1 MATKPSPAASRGQD
15 ADRGR
20 DLKALEQRR
29 LKAARLFAHGTSQ
42 AKVARALGVSA
53 QTASRWHARWQQG
66 GARALRAP
74 ARQGRPPKLTPV
86 QLRQLERAL
95 LKGAR
100 GHGFDEVLWTL
111 RRVAEVIWRLA
122 GVRYDPGHVWRILCG
137 LGWSGQRPVRVAAER
152 DEQAIA
158 GWVAQGTGRRSR
170 KRPHAQ
176 SLAVVPGRVRRFAD
190 PAGPPHLGATRG
202 DPGAG

>member
-42 AKVARALGVSA
+42 AKVACALGVSA

-66 GARALRAP
+66 GTRALRAP

-100 GHGFDEVLWTL
+100 GTAS
-111 RRVAEVIWRLA
+111 RRN
-122 GVRYDPGHVWRILCG
+122 CG
-137 LGWSGQRPVRVAAER
+137 
-152 DEQAIA
+152 
-158 GWVAQGTGRRSR
+158 
-170 KRPHAQ
+170 
-176 SLAVVPGRVRRFAD
+176 RF
-190 PAGPPHLGATRG
+190 GASPR
-202 DPGAG
+202 

>member
-1 MATKPSPAASRGQD
+1 
-15 ADRGR
+15 
-20 DLKALEQRR
+20 
-29 LKAARLFAHGTSQ
+29 
-42 AKVARALGVSA
+42 VARALGVSP

-66 GARALRAP
+66 GTRALRAP
-74 ARQGRPPKLTPV
+74 TRQGRPPKLTPA

-100 GHGFDEVLWTL
+100 GHGFDEELWTL

-122 GVRYDPGHVWRILCG
+122 GVRYHPGHVWRILRG
-137 LGWSGQRPVRVAAER
+137 LGWSVQRPVRVAAER
-152 DEQAIA
+152 DEQAVA
-158 GWVAQGTGRRSR
+158 RWVAQGTGPRSR

-176 SLAVVPGRVRRFAD
+176 SLAVLPGRVRSFAD
-190 PAGPPHLGATRG
+190 PASPPHLGATRG

>member
-1 MATKPSPAASRGQD
+1 MATKPSPAAGRGQD

-29 LKAARLFAHGTSQ
+29 LKAARLFTQGASQ
-42 AKVARALGVSA
+42 AKVACSLGVSP

-66 GARALRAP
+66 GTRALRAP

-100 GHGFDEVLWTL
+100 GHGFDEELWTL

-122 GVRYDPGHVWRILCG
+122 GVRYHLGTCG
-137 LGWSGQRPVRVAAER
+137 ASCAAWAGACSGRSGWLPSATSRRSP
-152 DEQAIA
+152 A
-158 GWVAQGTGRRSR
+158 GSSRTGRRSS
-170 KRPHAQ
+170 K
-176 SLAVVPGRVRRFAD
+176 L
-190 PAGPPHLGATRG
+190 
-202 DPGAG
+202 

>member
-1 MATKPSPAASRGQD
+1 MATKPSPAAGRGQD

-29 LKAARLFAHGTSQ
+29 LKAARLFANGTSQ

-66 GARALRAP
+66 GTWALRAP

-86 QLRQLERAL
+86 QLVQLERAL

-100 GHGFDEVLWTL
+100 GHGFDEELWTL

-122 GVRYDPGHVWRILCG
+122 GVRY
-137 LGWSGQRPVRVAAER
+137 
-152 DEQAIA
+152 
-158 GWVAQGTGRRSR
+158 
-170 KRPHAQ
+170 
-176 SLAVVPGRVRRFAD
+176 
-190 PAGPPHLGATRG
+190 HLRCF
-202 DPGAG
+202 

>member
-1 MATKPSPAASRGQD
+1 MSFADLGEGLCKIRRMATKPSPAAGRGQD
-15 ADRGR
+15 GDRGR
-20 DLKALEQRR
+20 NLKALEQRR
-29 LKAARLFAHGTSQ
+29 LRAARLFAQGASQ

-66 GARALRAP
+66 GTRALRAP

-86 QLRQLERAL
+86 QARQLERAL

-100 GHGFDEVLWTL
+100 GQGFDEELWTL

-122 GVRYDPGHVWRILCG
+122 GVRYHPGHVWRILRG
-137 LGWSGQRPVRVAAER
+137 LGWSVQRPVRVAAER

-158 GWVAQGTGRRSR
+158 RWVAEDWPAIKQTPIRA
-170 KRPHAQ
+170 K
-176 SLAVVPGRVRRFAD
+176 PGCASWMSPRF
-190 PAGPPHLGATRG
+190 R
-202 DPGAG
+202 

>member
-29 LKAARLFAHGTSQ
+29 LKAARLFAHGTCQ
-42 AKVARALGVSA
+42 AKVARALGVSP

-66 GARALRAP
+66 GTRALRAP

-100 GHGFDEVLWTL
+100 GTAST
-111 RRVAEVIWRLA
+111 RN
-122 GVRYDPGHVWRILCG
+122 CG
-137 LGWSGQRPVRVAAER
+137 
-152 DEQAIA
+152 
-158 GWVAQGTGRRSR
+158 
-170 KRPHAQ
+170 
-176 SLAVVPGRVRRFAD
+176 RF
-190 PAGPPHLGATRG
+190 GASPR
-202 DPGAG
+202 

>member
-1 MATKPSPAASRGQD
+1 MATKPSPAAGRGQD

-29 LKAARLFAHGTSQ
+29 LKAARLFAHGTCQ

-66 GARALRAP
+66 GTRALRAP

-86 QLRQLERAL
+86 QLVQLERAL

-100 GHGFDEVLWTL
+100 GHGFDEELWTL

-122 GVRYDPGHVWRILCG
+122 GCATTLGTCG
-137 LGWSGQRPVRVAAER
+137 ASCAAWAGACSGPSGWLPSATSKRLP
-152 DEQAIA
+152 A
-158 GWVAQGTGRRSR
+158 GSPRTGRRSSKPPTR
-170 KRPHAQ
+170 AK
-176 SLAVVPGRVRRFAD
+176 PGCASWTSPRF
-190 PAGPPHLGATRG
+190 R
-202 DPGAG
+202 

>member
-29 LKAARLFAHGTSQ
+29 LKAARLFAHGTCQ
-42 AKVARALGVSA
+42 AKVARALGVSP

-66 GARALRAP
+66 GTRALRAP
-74 ARQGRPPKLTPV
+74 APQGRPPKLTPV

-100 GHGFDEVLWTL
+100 GHGLEEELWTL

-122 GVRYDPGHVWRILCG
+122 GVRYHPGHVWRILRG
-137 LGWSGQRPVRVAAER
+137 LGCSVQRPLRVAAER

-158 GWVAQGTGRRSR
+158 RWVAEDWPAIKQTPTRA
-170 KRPHAQ
+170 K
-176 SLAVVPGRVRRFAD
+176 PGCASWTSPQFR
-190 PAGPPHLGATRG
+190 
-202 DPGAG
+202 

>member
-1 MATKPSPAASRGQD
+1 MATKPSLAAGRGHD

-29 LKAARLFAHGTSQ
+29 LKASRLFAHGTSQ

-66 GARALRAP
+66 GTRALRAP

-100 GHGFDEVLWTL
+100 GHGFDEELWTL

-122 GVRYDPGHVWRILCG
+122 GVRYHPGHVWRILRGAAWAGACSG
-137 LGWSGQRPVRVAAER
+137 PSGWLPSA
-152 DEQAIA
+152 
-158 GWVAQGTGRRSR
+158 TSR
-170 KRPHAQ
+170 
-176 SLAVVPGRVRRFAD
+176 
-190 PAGPPHLGATRG
+190 
-202 DPGAG
+202 

>member
-1 MATKPSPAASRGQD
+1 MIFADLGEGVGQDPAHGYQPSPAASRGQD

-29 LKAARLFAHGTSQ
+29 LKAARLFAHGICQ
-42 AKVARALGVSA
+42 AKVARAPGVSA

-66 GARALRAP
+66 GTRALRAP

-100 GHGFDEVLWTL
+100 GHGFDEELWTR

-122 GVRYDPGHVWRILCG
+122 GVRYHPGHVWRILRG
-137 LGWSGQRPVRVAAER
+137 LGWSVQRPVRVAAER

-158 GWVAQGTGRRSR
+158 RWVVEDWPAIKQTPTRA
-170 KRPHAQ
+170 K
-176 SLAVVPGRVRRFAD
+176 PGCASWTSPQFR
-190 PAGPPHLGATRG
+190 
-202 DPGAG
+202 

>member
-1 MATKPSPAASRGQD
+1 MATKPSPAAGRGPA

-29 LKAARLFAHGTSQ
+29 LKASRLFAHGTCQ

-66 GARALRAP
+66 GTRALRAP

-100 GHGFDEVLWTL
+100 GHGFDEELWTL

-122 GVRYDPGHVWRILCG
+122 GVRYHPGHVWRILRG
-137 LGWSGQRPVRVAAER
+137 LGWSVQRPVRVAAER

-158 GWVAQGTGRRSR
+158 RWVAQGTGRRSS

-176 SLAVVPGRVRRFAD
+176 RLAVLPGRVGSFAD
-190 PAGPPHLGATRG
+190 PAAPPHLGATRG

>member
-20 DLKALEQRR
+20 DLKALERRR
-29 LKAARLFAHGTSQ
+29 LKAARLFAHGTCQ
-42 AKVARALGVSA
+42 AKVARALGVSP

-66 GARALRAP
+66 GTRALCAP
-74 ARQGRPPKLTPV
+74 ARQGRPPKLTPL

-100 GHGFDEVLWTL
+100 GHGFDEELWTL

-122 GVRYDPGHVWRILCG
+122 GVRYHPGHVWRILRG
-137 LGWSGQRPVRVAAER
+137 LGWSVQRPVRVAAER

-158 GWVAQGTGRRSR
+158 RWVAEDWPAIKQTPTRA
-170 KRPHAQ
+170 K
-176 SLAVVPGRVRRFAD
+176 PGCASWTSPRFAD
-190 PAGPPHLGATRG
+190 PASPPHLGATRG